1 MPGAASS
8 FSSENASASRAMLMW
23 WRSDVN
29 FSFFLAFAACRMRP
43 SACDT
48 LTRLCARHVLCWP
61 AFPLVPALG
70 STGGSLRLVRRLH
83 GYYGGVRLPASVH
96 HRLRLLAFPMRTSSA
111 HGRWSDA
118 GSPSF
123 RRDP

>member
-29 FSFFLAFAACRMRP
+29 FSFFLAFAACRMRS

-70 STGGSLRLVRRLH
+70 YRLRSGSLRLVRRLH

-96 HRLRLLAFPMRTSSA
+96 HRLRLLAFPMRTR
-111 HGRWSDA
+111 HGWRPDV
-118 GSPSF
+118 GSPG
-123 RRDP
+123 